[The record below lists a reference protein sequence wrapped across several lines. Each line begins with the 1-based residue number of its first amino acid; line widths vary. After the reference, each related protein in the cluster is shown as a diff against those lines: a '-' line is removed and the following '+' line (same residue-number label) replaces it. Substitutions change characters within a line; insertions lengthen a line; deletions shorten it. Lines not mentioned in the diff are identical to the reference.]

1 MPAFLTVDKTGRVQA
16 LDKSRKTNYS
26 HSAYKNKSFCLSYPQ
41 LNCRNSFPMIGLRDY
56 FGFDFT
62 ANRKKIILKKDL
74 RKYAVMKEL
83 RCQQNLRN
91 SLLPNNIN
99 KVGPLSPKDATNA
112 ILSTVKSFLV
122 ATGCCQVNKLQ
133 KKLIL
138 HISLLVLNQ
147 FYCYLKMRPVSSKF

>member
-1 MPAFLTVDKTGRVQA
+1 MPAFLTVDKTGCVQA
-16 LDKSRKTNYS
+16 LDKSRKTIYS

-41 LNCRNSFPMIGLRDY
+41 LNCGSSFPMIGLCDY

-62 ANRKKIILKKDL
+62 ANRKI
-74 RKYAVMKEL
+74 
-83 RCQQNLRN
+83 CQQNLRN
-91 SLLPNNIN
+91 SVLPNNVN

-122 ATGCCQVNKLQ
+122 AKGCCQVNKLQ
-133 KKLIL
+133 KKLIP
-138 HISLLVLNQ
+138 HISLLVLCQ